1 MSLRDECLA
10 VFHSVGRVPGDF
22 ALLWNWIEQKLTE
35 AQAETKRIIIC
46 VWCGQTIER
55 TGDIKVDVK
64 ASQAHDASCEKN
76 PVRRQAQAEMVE
88 RVLQVCNTDRGDSTW
103 GGLLKAIRALSPDP
117 HARER
122 WELEARREVWKLVK
136 ILVNRESFLS
146 VDSKAEAEI
155 ADLERQLAALPKGAR
170 Q

>member
-1 MSLRDECLA
+1 VSLRDECLA

-35 AQAETKRIIIC
+35 AR
-46 VWCGQTIER
+46 
-55 TGDIKVDVK
+55 
-64 ASQAHDASCEKN
+64 
-76 PVRRQAQAEMVE
+76 AEMVE
-88 RVLQVCNTDRGDSTW
+88 RCTMACQLDARLIDDASLRRGYLMGCADA
-103 GGLLKAIRALSPDP
+103 KAKVYALSPDP